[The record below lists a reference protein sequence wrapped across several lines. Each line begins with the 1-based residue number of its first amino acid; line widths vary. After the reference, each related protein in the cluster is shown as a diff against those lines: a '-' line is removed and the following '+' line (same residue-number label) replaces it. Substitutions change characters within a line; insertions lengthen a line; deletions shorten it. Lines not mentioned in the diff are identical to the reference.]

1 MSDPVAMLAKSRVDW
16 KRRAIRAELEC
27 EDLRVKLNHYGTAAA
42 TSALVAVACLLYAL
56 TK

>member
-1 MSDPVAMLAKSRVDW
+1 MSDPVVRQDW

-27 EDLRVKLNHYGTAAA
+27 EDLRVKLNHYFAAA
-42 TSALVAVACLLYAL
+42 SAAAIVAVACLLYAL

>member
-1 MSDPVAMLAKSRVDW
+1 MSDPVVRQDW

-27 EDLRVKLNHYGTAAA
+27 EDLRVKLNHYARALATA
-42 TSALVAVACLLYAL
+42 TIIAVACLLFAL